1 MVRVYYSHANHPR
14 RREHLSVVFVA
25 TFRMIAWTL
34 DPLFPSSDDD
44 AGSCSA
50 ADAIVHNRSVVRVP
64 QFASEAECA
73 ALIAA
78 AAHAEQNQLQNKL
91 SSDATRLRFEINGR
105 RFSGTSAADAK
116 RTTVPALDE
125 KTQTLANALVRRA
138 IALVQAELP
147 ELAEAIGLATCNIN
161 TPLSFSEGEPALN
174 VYYGPG
180 GNFQPHRDMQALT
193 LLLTLTTRGDE
204 FEGGGTSFWHPD
216 VDWAA
221 ARKGTTPPAALL
233 APEKGT
239 ALLWGGTFV
248 HAGAEVTSGRR
259 VVFVASFTPKEGG

>member
-1 MVRVYYSHANHPR
+1 
-14 RREHLSVVFVA
+14 
-25 TFRMIAWTL
+25 
-34 DPLFPSSDDD
+34 
-44 AGSCSA
+44 
-50 ADAIVHNRSVVRVP
+50 
-64 QFASEAECA
+64 
-73 ALIAA
+73 
-78 AAHAEQNQLQNKL
+78 
-91 SSDATRLRFEINGR
+91 
-105 RFSGTSAADAK
+105 
-116 RTTVPALDE
+116 
-125 KTQTLANALVRRA
+125 
-138 IALVQAELP
+138 
-147 ELAEAIGLATCNIN
+147 
-161 TPLSFSEGEPALN
+161 
-174 VYYGPG
+174 
-180 GNFQPHRDMQALT
+180 MQALT